1 MLCIWFLIG
10 ITQILQTP
18 IQFMSNIIWMGL
30 ISFQFIRRGTIWFL
44 MNLDSAELFG
54 FGSPLYPSSGVMIL
68 AWLGSECQS
77 LGLFSGPVASEHES
91 GLVYYL
97 KVQPLA
103 GKLNWLFSK
112 LDTDFCIFWK
122 LSCLNYS

>member
-1 MLCIWFLIG
+1 
-10 ITQILQTP
+10 
-18 IQFMSNIIWMGL
+18 
-30 ISFQFIRRGTIWFL
+30 

-54 FGSPLYPSSGVMIL
+54 FGSPLYQSSGVMIL

-112 LDTDFCIFWK
+112 LDTDFCIF
-122 LSCLNYS
+122 